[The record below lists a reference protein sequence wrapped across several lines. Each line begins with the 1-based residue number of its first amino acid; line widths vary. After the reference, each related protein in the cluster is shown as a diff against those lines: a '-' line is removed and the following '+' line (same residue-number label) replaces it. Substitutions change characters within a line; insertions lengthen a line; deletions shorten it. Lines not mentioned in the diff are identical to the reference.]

1 MQALYACFMKFC
13 LALNSYTFFLKGGK
27 KMDQQKIG
35 SFLKGL
41 RQEKKLT
48 QDQLAEHLSVSRR
61 TVSRWETGSNL
72 PDLSVLVEL
81 ADFYNV
87 DLTEIF
93 HGERRN
99 ETMDAELKD
108 TLLQA
113 ADYTR
118 SIKEKIIRRMH
129 LLFII
134 GCISF
139 IFYLS
144 VLFFGP
150 EQTSAFFDFIKGM
163 SLGIAFGMVVVGTI
177 MTSKYADKIV
187 EWKVKH
193 NILSE

>member
-1 MQALYACFMKFC
+1 
-13 LALNSYTFFLKGGK
+13 
-27 KMDQQKIG
+27 MDQQKIG

-41 RQEKKLT
+41 RQERKLT

-129 LLFII
+129 LLFIV

-139 IFYLS
+139 IFYFLC
-144 VLFFGP
+144 
-150 EQTSAFFDFIKGM
+150 A
-163 SLGIAFGMVVVGTI
+163 
-177 MTSKYADKIV
+177 
-187 EWKVKH
+187 
-193 NILSE
+193 

>member
-1 MQALYACFMKFC
+1 
-13 LALNSYTFFLKGGK
+13 
-27 KMDQQKIG
+27 MDQQKIG

-41 RQEKKLT
+41 RQERKLT

-118 SIKEKIIRRMH
+118 SIRKNHQTHALTVHRRLH
-129 LLFII
+129 FFHILFN
-134 GCISF
+134 CF
-139 IFYLS
+139 IFWPRTDIR
-144 VLFFGP
+144 LF
-150 EQTSAFFDFIKGM
+150 
-163 SLGIAFGMVVVGTI
+163 
-177 MTSKYADKIV
+177 
-187 EWKVKH
+187 
-193 NILSE
+193 